1 MHMSHELEADL
12 DRLWKLLFA
21 IVLDGEKRLAA
32 HFAMHGLT
40 TPQFYVLKTLVEHG
54 GECSIGMIARL
65 HGLTNATM
73 TGLVKRLE
81 SYIPPLVEREPDEVD
96 RRLVRVRLTEA
107 GRARF
112 QAVQESLLDYV
123 RAVYTLLKPQER
135 RNILDYLE
143 RYVGL
148 IVEGMP
154 VGDIP
159 LAE

>member
-1 MHMSHELEADL
+1 MTHEVEDDA

-54 GECSIGMIARL
+54 GECSIGLIARA

-81 SYIPPLVEREPDEVD
+81 SYVPPLVEREPDAAD
-96 RRLVRVRLTEA
+96 RRLVRVLLTEA

-112 QAVQESLLDYV
+112 RAVQDSLLDYV
-123 RAVYTLLKPQER
+123 RAVYTMLDPQDR
-135 RNILDYLE
+135 QHILSYLE
-143 RYVGL
+143 RYVRL

-154 VGDIP
+154 LGDVP
-159 LAE
+159 LPE